1 MDEMNIENK
10 KSLNIEKLVDRIL
23 VCVLIIFCI
32 VLTVMGIDIEK
43 KLKKLNETI
52 PVTESVQLTEYVT
65 TDINSVTSN
74 TSAPSS
80 YATTAISTIESTTV
94 TIEQPSQPTTSLQET
109 SATTTVTTAETTT
122 ATTTL
127 TTTETEVFS
136 YTSPPTQNTTNSV
149 ITDVQTTVQPTNA
162 YIITTHK
169 DNQNDGKYYVT
180 ASGKKYHIGSCSYLS
195 KTKIEISLEE
205 ALNKG
210 YEPCSRCIE

>member
-65 TDINSVTSN
+65 TDLNSVTSN

-80 YATTAISTIESTTV
+80 YAATAISTNESTNV
-94 TIEQPSQPTTSLQET
+94 TIEQPSQPITSLQET

-127 TTTETEVFS
+127 T
-136 YTSPPTQNTTNSV
+136 PT
-149 ITDVQTTVQPTNA
+149 
-162 YIITTHK
+162 
-169 DNQNDGKYYVT
+169 VT
-180 ASGKKYHIGSCSYLS
+180 
-195 KTKIEISLEE
+195 
-205 ALNKG
+205 
-210 YEPCSRCIE
+210 